1 MSNDGLSLSLRM
13 ANPWLL
19 WGIWKH
25 RNTTV
30 LAGTQGDLNALIAH
44 AFEESKVWNKLRTMP
59 TQSVTRL
66 SLNPRCAVRWTKPP
80 LDTLKCNIHVS
91 WLNDVHI
98 CGGAW
103 IVRNHHGDAVFHA
116 REMFLRTSNRID
128 AELRGVLWVLHSLC
142 DLHLDNIEIWSDC
155 GAAMEAISDPIN
167 WPTYLS
173 YLDRI
178 HRILPNFGSLVFK
191 VSSTK
196 ANIIARDIA
205 TSVTREGR
213 SRSYLIQTAKRKKLI
228 KIQNLK
234 D

>member
-1 MSNDGLSLSLRM
+1 MIGLS
-13 ANPWLL
+13 
-19 WGIWKH
+19 
-25 RNTTV
+25 
-30 LAGTQGDLNALIAH
+30 
-44 AFEESKVWNKLRTMP
+44 
-59 TQSVTRL
+59 
-66 SLNPRCAVRWTKPP
+66 
-80 LDTLKCNIHVS
+80 
-91 WLNDVHI
+91 
-98 CGGAW
+98 
-103 IVRNHHGDAVFHA
+103 
-116 REMFLRTSNRID
+116 
-128 AELRGVLWVLHSLC
+128 
-142 DLHLDNIEIWSDC
+142 
-155 GAAMEAISDPIN
+155 MEAISDPIN